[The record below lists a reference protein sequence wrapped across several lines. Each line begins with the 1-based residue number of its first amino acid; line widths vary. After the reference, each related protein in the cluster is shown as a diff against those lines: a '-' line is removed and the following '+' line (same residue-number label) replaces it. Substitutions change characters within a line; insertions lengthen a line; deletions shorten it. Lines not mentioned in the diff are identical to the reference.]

1 MRISDWSSDLCA
13 SDLAALCSSAV
24 EERLTAMAA
33 RARLRN
39 RLVKNNAFLRQ
50 DQRLPIFGRPLELAS
65 PCARDSKTAR
75 SSGSPISRKL
85 SPMSLGP
92 TSEERRVG
100 KECVSPCRSGWAPYP

>member
-1 MRISDWSSDLCA
+1 MFDMLELLVHSTLCA
-13 SDLAALCSSAV
+13 SAV

-85 SPMSLGP
+85 SPMSLG
-92 TSEERRVG
+92 TGFSILGAGR
-100 KECVSPCRSGWAPYP
+100 RSGDRKSTRLNSSH